1 MKRLPIF
8 LWGNLRLLAK
18 RWLCIYNDR
27 LVLRIEDYRRRVCLL
42 CCRLLL
48 LLLNGLPYCRGGWK
62 HVGLHDGVV
71 SRCSGVS
78 GRPSRLV
85 IFIALIRRE
94 KDHLMGII
102 IRIKS
107 KDVLCLV
114 SQVNYFSWLLYTG
127 IFKEFQ
133 SLRLLY
139 EIGLILMVIVNNKR
153 FILLL
158 HMNAGLYWLFHD
170 WPHIDPA
177 GSLKNLKFVFQILDL
192 LQHCLLLFLM
202 MIFTMLD
209 KVHYLIH
216 SWPNPVQHFWVL
228 LIYIHSG
235 SLDRY
240 QTVNYHPHAVFLVFE
255 TINYGVLDPLNS
267 NLILSLR

>member
-8 LWGNLRLLAK
+8 LWSVVRLLAK

-27 LVLRIEDYRRRVCLL
+27 LVLRIEDYRRHVCLL
-42 CCRLLL
+42 CWWLLL
-48 LLLNGLPYCRGGWK
+48 LLLNGLPYCGGGWK
-62 HVGLHDGVV
+62 HVGLHDDVV
-71 SRCSGVS
+71 SRCSRVS

-85 IFIALIRRE
+85 IVIALIRRE

-102 IRIKS
+102 IRVKS
-107 KDVLCLV
+107 KDVVCLV
-114 SQVNYFSWLLYTG
+114 SQVNYFSWLFYTG

-139 EIGLILMVIVNNKR
+139 EIRLILMMIVNNKR

-158 HMNAGLYWLFHD
+158 QMNGGLFHV
-170 WPHIDPA
+170 WSLIDPA

-216 SWPNPVQHFWVL
+216 SWPNLVQHFWVL
-228 LIYIHSG
+228 LIYIHCG
-235 SLDRY
+235 SLNRY
-240 QTVNYHPHAVFLVFE
+240 QTVNYHPHAVFLVLE

>member
-1 MKRLPIF
+1 MKGLPIF
-8 LWGNLRLLAK
+8 LWNVVRLLAK

-42 CCRLLL
+42 CWWLLL
-48 LLLNGLPYCRGGWK
+48 LLLNGLPYCGGGWK
-62 HVGLHDGVV
+62 HVGLHDDVV
-71 SRCSGVS
+71 SRCSRVS

-85 IFIALIRRE
+85 IVIALIRRE

-102 IRIKS
+102 IRVKS
-107 KDVLCLV
+107 KDVVCLV
-114 SQVNYFSWLLYTG
+114 SHVNYFSWLFYTG

-139 EIGLILMVIVNNKR
+139 EIRLILMMIVNNKR

-158 HMNAGLYWLFHD
+158 HMNGGLFHV
-170 WPHIDPA
+170 WSLIDPA

-216 SWPNPVQHFWVL
+216 SWPNLVQHFWVL
-228 LIYIHSG
+228 LIYIHCG
-235 SLDRY
+235 SLNRY
-240 QTVNYHPHAVFLVFE
+240 QTVNYHPHAVFLVLE
-255 TINYGVLDPLNS
+255 TIN
-267 NLILSLR
+267 